1 MQVFGDALCRM
12 LFAFFAI
19 PMYVS
24 TLLRCTGNLRVRS
37 DDCPLYRDVPVVYVS
52 TLMIL
57 FIAVDRYRRVVWRQ
71 SLSEPAA
78 TALVVGSVLASTAF
92 GVPVVA
98 G

>member
-1 MQVFGDALCRM
+1 
-12 LFAFFAI
+12 
-19 PMYVS
+19 
-24 TLLRCTGNLRVRS
+24 
-37 DDCPLYRDVPVVYVS
+37 
-52 TLMIL
+52 MIL